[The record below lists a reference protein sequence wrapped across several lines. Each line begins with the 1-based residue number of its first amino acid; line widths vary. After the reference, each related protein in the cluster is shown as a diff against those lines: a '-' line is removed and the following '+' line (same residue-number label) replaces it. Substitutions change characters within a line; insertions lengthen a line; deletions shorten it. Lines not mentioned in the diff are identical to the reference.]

1 MPSLLTRLPSRQY
14 SSSGR
19 CRFTCKQRLVAVI
32 SGSPRA
38 IRGTSV
44 RRSQFVIMR
53 PAIQSHFSPQ
63 EPPDGQALGFALDD
77 PVLRLGP
84 RRHLISFRHAGCRT
98 RSIQDGYGTSAS
110 NIPSGTPNGHQQ
122 SSRIFRGD
130 GNSRLERA
138 ERGYREH
145 CSPTMTLAI
154 RAPVHQS
161 KKVIAM
167 TQRTMPEAIIK
178 SSAAS

>member
-1 MPSLLTRLPSRQY
+1 MDKPWGFRSMTRYPAWTPPAFDKLPSCWLPHPLDPGRLRHKCIERHRQ
-14 SSSGR
+14 
-19 CRFTCKQRLVAVI
+19 V
-32 SGSPRA
+32 
-38 IRGTSV
+38 
-44 RRSQFVIMR
+44 
-53 PAIQSHFSPQ
+53 H
-63 EPPDGQALGFALDD
+63 
-77 PVLRLGP
+77 
-84 RRHLISFRHAGCRT
+84 
-98 RSIQDGYGTSAS
+98 
-110 NIPSGTPNGHQQ
+110 PNGRRQ
-122 SSRIFRGD
+122 SSRIFRGG